1 MTTTIISFAG
11 GLWDV
16 RHDGVYVEDITLHDS
31 TFDLMPFLSG
41 SVLRRI
47 LAKLPQGV
55 TILGFTCDPTTPLA
69 SRPMYGHGAAYRDGL
84 D

>member
-1 MTTTIISFAG
+1 MITAIVSFAG

-16 RHDGVYVEDITLHDS
+16 RHDGVYVEDITLH
-31 TFDLMPFLSG
+31 
-41 SVLRRI
+41 
-47 LAKLPQGV
+47 
-55 TILGFTCDPTTPLA
+55 GFTCDPTTPLA